1 MGRPGVDR
9 TGPSMG
15 TIAPKIT
22 RLKKTPMEKITYA
35 PGDVIYK
42 EGDESQQVYLIKS
55 GRIDLVDTYPE
66 TGQVV
71 SKSLGPGR
79 VFGEIELIDKRP
91 RSATAKA
98 SEEAKIVIFS
108 HDEIIDMVFKNPE
121 NSLILA
127 RDVFDRL
134 RQLYST
140 DSLDGELTKL
150 REEMH
155 ETIKSA
161 VISHEARVVTSHN
174 GMAAIAGPV
183 ILLIA
188 IVIGLQVYLH

>member
-1 MGRPGVDR
+1 
-9 TGPSMG
+9 
-15 TIAPKIT
+15 
-22 RLKKTPMEKITYA
+22 MEKITYA
-35 PGDVIYK
+35 PGDVIYT

-66 TGQVV
+66 TGEVV

-91 RSATAKA
+91 RSATAKV
-98 SEEAKIVIFS
+98 SEEAKIVVFS
-108 HDEIIDMVFKNPE
+108 HDEIIDMVFENPE
-121 NSLILA
+121 NSLMLA

-161 VISHEARVVTSHN
+161 VISHEARVVKSHN